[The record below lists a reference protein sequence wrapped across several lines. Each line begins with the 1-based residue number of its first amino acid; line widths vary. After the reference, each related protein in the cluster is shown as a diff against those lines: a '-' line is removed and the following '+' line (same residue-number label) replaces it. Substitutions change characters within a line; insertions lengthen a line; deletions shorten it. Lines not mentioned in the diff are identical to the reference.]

1 MSEVKS
7 SPDQAAPE
15 PFATPELFREFFT
28 LDKVVEIIGEA
39 AYYDLF
45 GQLEPAQRPQTL
57 ADIIHL
63 DPSSEE
69 FYAECAYLNHWA
81 HQLDHDPNEEGI
93 DNIDCH
99 PFADDDTSTNGV
111 EIIISCVPN
120 LAFFQYRIDPDH
132 PDAGY
137 ELIIIDTYFN
147 LIYQREPG
155 QDPYTEWTINCMAD
169 DPEYVNADGEIA
181 FTGDHTNI

>member
-7 SPDQAAPE
+7 SPDQATSE

-69 FYAECAYLNHWA
+69 FYAECAYLNHWDA
-81 HQLDHDPNEEGI
+81 QLDHTPGKDDI
-93 DNIDCH
+93 DIEHYPISDAGVN
-99 PFADDDTSTNGV
+99 TSNGV
-111 EIIISCVPN
+111 IIDISHDAG
-120 LAFFQYRIDPDH
+120 LISFQYRIDPDH

-137 ELIIIDTYFN
+137 ELQIFDSDYN
-147 LIYQREPG
+147 AVYWREPG

-169 DPEYVNADGEIA
+169 DPEYINATGEIA